1 MYDSVFIEG
10 NSKSS
15 GKRFTTRLNRLL
27 SGLSLTK
34 WGFHIELSELVLSAS
49 V

>member
-10 NSKSS
+10 NAKSS
-15 GKRFTTRLNRLL
+15 GKGFTNRLNRLL

-34 WGFHIELSELVLSAS
+34 WGFHIELSELALSAS